1 MFCPYCGE
9 KILASKSGSEK
20 EPSNSSGNNSGGS
33 SGGGSGYTGSGYNGG
48 SGYASSGYN
57 GGSGYASSGYNGGSG
72 YAGSGYSGGSGYAGS
87 GYNGGSGDSGYG
99 GSGSSSSGTNSSD
112 YNSGSGY
119 AGSGYSSG
127 GSGDS
132 GYSGSGYSSGGS
144 GDSGYSGSGYN
155 SGGSGDSGYSG
166 SGYNSGGSG
175 DSGYSGS
182 GYSSSGSGDSGYS
195 GSGYNS
201 GGSSYNSESGYGFGS
216 GGSGGSGFGGGPD
229 IANSSF
235 EKRTDPPKLR
245 GTGTVERMIHLGS
258 GLVGFAPLIGMFF
271 SLIMSLATHVIAGYI
286 FRSYGAFVVFGFVK
300 QIILVA
306 CLVIVVGI
314 LIGAFYLVMTGRTAQ
329 EQEFIIVLIA
339 SFIAVVYFVL
349 LLLNKLMP
357 LRIVLIIADLV
368 LGIDLVAKLVT
379 YGTGLCGNFNLAES
393 VAVLQS
399 RSVER
404 QARSAAGNTGSGDY
418 GSAAAGGAAA
428 YTYSSLPSNENGPG
442 GPGGPG
448 SYGPQGGAPYPDA
461 NRGGSYFDGTGGE
474 LVGLLI
480 LTVLVSL
487 ITCGI
492 ATPWFLCKIYRWQ
505 KEHTVIDGKRLTFN
519 GSGAELLG
527 KWIIWEVLSAIT
539 CGLYG
544 FYMAVALKKWELS
557 HTAYMGTQDIGGMP
571 YQGSQFDGSFA
582 SYIGNRVLCN
592 FLTSITC
599 GIAYPWASVPLIKWE
614 YTGSVV
620 CRDRLGYFGNGS
632 DMFKIYIINMLL
644 TYITCGIYAP
654 WAICRINRYICSN
667 VHVIHRY

>member
-33 SGGGSGYTGSGYNGG
+33 SSGG

-57 GGSGYASSGYNGGSG
+57 GGSGYVSSGYSGGSGYASSGYN
-72 YAGSGYSGGSGYAGS
+72 GGSGYAGS

-99 GSGSSSSGTNSSD
+99 GSGSSSSGTNSSG
-112 YNSGSGY
+112 YNGGSGY

-127 GSGDS
+127 GSSESGYSGSGYSSSGSSES

-144 GDSGYSGSGYN
+144 GESGYSGSGYN
-155 SGGSGDSGYSG
+155 S
-166 SGYNSGGSG
+166 
-175 DSGYSGS
+175 
-182 GYSSSGSGDSGYS
+182 
-195 GSGYNS
+195 
-201 GGSSYNSESGYGFGS
+201 ESGY
-216 GGSGGSGFGGGPD
+216 GFGGGPD
-229 IANSSF
+229 ISNSSF

-271 SLIMSLATHVIAGYI
+271 SLIMSMATQVIAGFI

-339 SFIAVVYFVL
+339 SLIAVVYFVL

-393 VAVLQS
+393 FAVLKS

-404 QARSAAGNTGSGDY
+404 QARSDTGNAGSGVY

-428 YTYSSLPSNENGPG
+428 YNSLPSNENGLG

-461 NRGGSYFDGTGGE
+461 NMGGSYFDGTGGE

-544 FYMAVALKKWELS
+544 FYMAVALKKWEVS

>member
-33 SGGGSGYTGSGYNGG
+33 SSGG

-57 GGSGYASSGYNGGSG
+57 GGSGYVSSGYSGGSGYASSGYN
-72 YAGSGYSGGSGYAGS
+72 GGSGYAGS

-99 GSGSSSSGTNSSD
+99 GSGSSSSGTNSSG
-112 YNSGSGY
+112 YNGGSGY

-127 GSGDS
+127 GSS
-132 GYSGSGYSSGGS
+132 E
-144 GDSGYSGSGYN
+144 
-155 SGGSGDSGYSG
+155 
-166 SGYNSGGSG
+166 
-175 DSGYSGS
+175 SGYSGS
-182 GYSSSGSGDSGYS
+182 GYSSSGSSESGYSGSGYSSSGPGESGYS

-201 GGSSYNSESGYGFGS
+201 ESGY
-216 GGSGGSGFGGGPD
+216 GFGGGPD
-229 IANSSF
+229 ISNSSF

-271 SLIMSLATHVIAGYI
+271 SLIMSMATQVIAGFI

-339 SFIAVVYFVL
+339 SLIAVVYFVL

-393 VAVLQS
+393 FAVLKS

-404 QARSAAGNTGSGDY
+404 QARSDTGNAGSGVY

-428 YTYSSLPSNENGPG
+428 YNSLPSNENGLG

-461 NRGGSYFDGTGGE
+461 NMGGSYFDGTGGE

-544 FYMAVALKKWELS
+544 FYMAVALKKWEVS

>member
-33 SGGGSGYTGSGYNGG
+33 SSGG

-57 GGSGYASSGYNGGSG
+57 GGSGYVSSGYSGGSGYASSGYN
-72 YAGSGYSGGSGYAGS
+72 GGSGYAGS

-127 GSGDS
+127 GSG
-132 GYSGSGYSSGGS
+132 GSGYG
-144 GDSGYSGSGYN
+144 
-155 SGGSGDSGYSG
+155 G

-271 SLIMSLATHVIAGYI
+271 SLIMSMATQVIAGFI

-393 VAVLQS
+393 FAVLKS

-404 QARSAAGNTGSGDY
+404 QARSDTGNAGSGVY

-428 YTYSSLPSNENGPG
+428 YNSLPSNENGLG

>member
-33 SGGGSGYTGSGYNGG
+33 SGGGSGYASSGYNGGSGYVSSGYSGG

-57 GGSGYASSGYNGGSG
+57 
-72 YAGSGYSGGSGYAGS
+72 GGSGYAGS

-99 GSGSSSSGTNSSD
+99 GSGSSSSGTNSSG
-112 YNSGSGY
+112 YNGGSGY

-127 GSGDS
+127 GSSESGYSGSGYSSSGSSES

-144 GDSGYSGSGYN
+144 GESGYSGSGYN
-155 SGGSGDSGYSG
+155 S
-166 SGYNSGGSG
+166 
-175 DSGYSGS
+175 
-182 GYSSSGSGDSGYS
+182 
-195 GSGYNS
+195 
-201 GGSSYNSESGYGFGS
+201 ESGY
-216 GGSGGSGFGGGPD
+216 GFGGGPD
-229 IANSSF
+229 ISNSSF

-461 NRGGSYFDGTGGE
+461 NMGGSYFDGTGGE

-544 FYMAVALKKWELS
+544 FYMAVALKKWEVS

>member
-33 SGGGSGYTGSGYNGG
+33 SSGG

-57 GGSGYASSGYNGGSG
+57 GGSGYVSSGYSGGSGYASSGYN
-72 YAGSGYSGGSGYAGS
+72 GGSGYAGS

-99 GSGSSSSGTNSSD
+99 GSGSSSSGTNSSG
-112 YNSGSGY
+112 YNGGSGY

-127 GSGDS
+127 GSS
-132 GYSGSGYSSGGS
+132 E
-144 GDSGYSGSGYN
+144 
-155 SGGSGDSGYSG
+155 
-166 SGYNSGGSG
+166 
-175 DSGYSGS
+175 SGYSGS
-182 GYSSSGSGDSGYS
+182 GYSSSGPGESGYS

-201 GGSSYNSESGYGFGS
+201 ESGY
-216 GGSGGSGFGGGPD
+216 GFGGGPD
-229 IANSSF
+229 ISNSSF

-271 SLIMSLATHVIAGYI
+271 SLIMSMATQVIAGFI

-339 SFIAVVYFVL
+339 SLIAVVYFVL

-393 VAVLQS
+393 FAVLKS

-404 QARSAAGNTGSGDY
+404 QARSDTGNAGSGVY

-428 YTYSSLPSNENGPG
+428 YNSLPSNENGLG

-461 NRGGSYFDGTGGE
+461 NMGGSYFDGTGGE

-544 FYMAVALKKWELS
+544 FYMAVALKKWEVS

>member
-1 MFCPYCGE
+1 
-9 KILASKSGSEK
+9 
-20 EPSNSSGNNSGGS
+20 
-33 SGGGSGYTGSGYNGG
+33 
-48 SGYASSGYN
+48 
-57 GGSGYASSGYNGGSG
+57 
-72 YAGSGYSGGSGYAGS
+72 
-87 GYNGGSGDSGYG
+87 
-99 GSGSSSSGTNSSD
+99 
-112 YNSGSGY
+112 
-119 AGSGYSSG
+119 
-127 GSGDS
+127 
-132 GYSGSGYSSGGS
+132 
-144 GDSGYSGSGYN
+144 
-155 SGGSGDSGYSG
+155 
-166 SGYNSGGSG
+166 
-175 DSGYSGS
+175 
-182 GYSSSGSGDSGYS
+182 
-195 GSGYNS
+195 
-201 GGSSYNSESGYGFGS
+201 
-216 GGSGGSGFGGGPD
+216 
-229 IANSSF
+229 
-235 EKRTDPPKLR
+235 
-245 GTGTVERMIHLGS
+245 MIHLGS

-404 QARSAAGNTGSGDY
+404 QARSAAGNAGSGDY

-461 NRGGSYFDGTGGE
+461 NMGGSYFDGTGGE

-492 ATPWFLCKIYRWQ
+492 ATPWFLCKIYRWE

-539 CGLYG
+539 CGMYG

>member
-1 MFCPYCGE
+1 
-9 KILASKSGSEK
+9 
-20 EPSNSSGNNSGGS
+20 
-33 SGGGSGYTGSGYNGG
+33 
-48 SGYASSGYN
+48 
-57 GGSGYASSGYNGGSG
+57 
-72 YAGSGYSGGSGYAGS
+72 
-87 GYNGGSGDSGYG
+87 
-99 GSGSSSSGTNSSD
+99 
-112 YNSGSGY
+112 
-119 AGSGYSSG
+119 
-127 GSGDS
+127 
-132 GYSGSGYSSGGS
+132 
-144 GDSGYSGSGYN
+144 
-155 SGGSGDSGYSG
+155 
-166 SGYNSGGSG
+166 
-175 DSGYSGS
+175 
-182 GYSSSGSGDSGYS
+182 
-195 GSGYNS
+195 
-201 GGSSYNSESGYGFGS
+201 
-216 GGSGGSGFGGGPD
+216 
-229 IANSSF
+229 
-235 EKRTDPPKLR
+235 
-245 GTGTVERMIHLGS
+245 MIHLGS

-339 SFIAVVYFVL
+339 SLIAVVYFVL

>member
-9 KILASKSGSEK
+9 KIMASKSGSEK

-33 SGGGSGYTGSGYNGG
+33 SSGG

-57 GGSGYASSGYNGGSG
+57 GGSGYVSSGYSGGSGYASSGYN
-72 YAGSGYSGGSGYAGS
+72 GGSGYAGS

-99 GSGSSSSGTNSSD
+99 GSGSSSSGTNSSG
-112 YNSGSGY
+112 YNGGSGY

-127 GSGDS
+127 GSS
-132 GYSGSGYSSGGS
+132 E
-144 GDSGYSGSGYN
+144 
-155 SGGSGDSGYSG
+155 
-166 SGYNSGGSG
+166 
-175 DSGYSGS
+175 SGYSGS
-182 GYSSSGSGDSGYS
+182 GYSSSGSSESGYSGSGYSSGGPGESGYS

-201 GGSSYNSESGYGFGS
+201 ESGY
-216 GGSGGSGFGGGPD
+216 GFGGGPD
-229 IANSSF
+229 ISNSSF

-271 SLIMSLATHVIAGYI
+271 SLIMSMATQVIAGFI

-339 SFIAVVYFVL
+339 SLIAVVYFVL

-393 VAVLQS
+393 FAVLKS

-404 QARSAAGNTGSGDY
+404 QARSDTGNAGSGVY

-428 YTYSSLPSNENGPG
+428 YNSLPSNENGLG

-461 NRGGSYFDGTGGE
+461 NMGGSYFDGTGGE

-544 FYMAVALKKWELS
+544 FYMAVALKKWEVS

>member
-1 MFCPYCGE
+1 
-9 KILASKSGSEK
+9 
-20 EPSNSSGNNSGGS
+20 
-33 SGGGSGYTGSGYNGG
+33 
-48 SGYASSGYN
+48 
-57 GGSGYASSGYNGGSG
+57 
-72 YAGSGYSGGSGYAGS
+72 
-87 GYNGGSGDSGYG
+87 
-99 GSGSSSSGTNSSD
+99 
-112 YNSGSGY
+112 
-119 AGSGYSSG
+119 
-127 GSGDS
+127 
-132 GYSGSGYSSGGS
+132 
-144 GDSGYSGSGYN
+144 
-155 SGGSGDSGYSG
+155 
-166 SGYNSGGSG
+166 
-175 DSGYSGS
+175 
-182 GYSSSGSGDSGYS
+182 
-195 GSGYNS
+195 
-201 GGSSYNSESGYGFGS
+201 
-216 GGSGGSGFGGGPD
+216 
-229 IANSSF
+229 
-235 EKRTDPPKLR
+235 
-245 GTGTVERMIHLGS
+245 MIHLGS

-271 SLIMSLATHVIAGYI
+271 SLIMSMATQVIAGFI

-339 SFIAVVYFVL
+339 SLIAVVYFVL

-393 VAVLQS
+393 FAVLKS

-404 QARSAAGNTGSGDY
+404 QARSDTGNAGSGVY

-428 YTYSSLPSNENGPG
+428 YNSLPSNENGLG

-461 NRGGSYFDGTGGE
+461 NMGGSYFDGTGGE

-544 FYMAVALKKWELS
+544 FYMAVALKKWEVS

>member
-1 MFCPYCGE
+1 MFCSRCGKQIADNSMFCPYCGE

-20 EPSNSSGNNSGGS
+20 EPSNSSGNNAGGS
-33 SGGGSGYTGSGYNGG
+33 SGGSSGYTGSGYNGG

-132 GYSGSGYSSGGS
+132 GYSGSGY
-144 GDSGYSGSGYN
+144 
-155 SGGSGDSGYSG
+155 
-166 SGYNSGGSG
+166 
-175 DSGYSGS
+175 
-182 GYSSSGSGDSGYS
+182 
-195 GSGYNS
+195 NS

-235 EKRTDPPKLR
+235 EKRTDPPKIR

>member
-33 SGGGSGYTGSGYNGG
+33 SGGGSGYASSGYNGGSGYVSSGYSGG

-57 GGSGYASSGYNGGSG
+57 
-72 YAGSGYSGGSGYAGS
+72 GGSGYAGS

-99 GSGSSSSGTNSSD
+99 GSGSSSSGTNSSG
-112 YNSGSGY
+112 YNGGSGY

-127 GSGDS
+127 GSSES

-144 GDSGYSGSGYN
+144 GESGYSGSGYN
-155 SGGSGDSGYSG
+155 S
-166 SGYNSGGSG
+166 
-175 DSGYSGS
+175 
-182 GYSSSGSGDSGYS
+182 
-195 GSGYNS
+195 
-201 GGSSYNSESGYGFGS
+201 ESGY
-216 GGSGGSGFGGGPD
+216 GFGGGPD
-229 IANSSF
+229 ISNSSF

-271 SLIMSLATHVIAGYI
+271 SLIMSMATQVIAGFI

-339 SFIAVVYFVL
+339 SLIAVVYFVL

-393 VAVLQS
+393 FAVLKS

-404 QARSAAGNTGSGDY
+404 QARSDTGNAGSGVY

-428 YTYSSLPSNENGPG
+428 YNSLPSNENGLG

-461 NRGGSYFDGTGGE
+461 NMGGSYFDGTGGE

-544 FYMAVALKKWELS
+544 FYMAVALKKWEVS

>member
-9 KILASKSGSEK
+9 KIMASKSGSEK

-33 SGGGSGYTGSGYNGG
+33 SSGG

-57 GGSGYASSGYNGGSG
+57 GGSGYVSSGYSGGSGYASSGYN
-72 YAGSGYSGGSGYAGS
+72 GGSGYAGS

-99 GSGSSSSGTNSSD
+99 GSGSSSSGTNSSG
-112 YNSGSGY
+112 YNGGSGY

-127 GSGDS
+127 GSSES
-132 GYSGSGYSSGGS
+132 GYSGSGYSS
-144 GDSGYSGSGYN
+144 SGS
-155 SGGSGDSGYSG
+155 SE
-166 SGYNSGGSG
+166 
-175 DSGYSGS
+175 SGYSGS
-182 GYSSSGSGDSGYS
+182 GYSSSGSGESGYS
-195 GSGYNS
+195 GSGYS
-201 GGSSYNSESGYGFGS
+201 SESGYGFG
-216 GGSGGSGFGGGPD
+216 GGPD
-229 IANSSF
+229 ISNSSF

-271 SLIMSLATHVIAGYI
+271 SLIMSMATQVIAGFI

-339 SFIAVVYFVL
+339 SLIAVVYFVL

-393 VAVLQS
+393 FAVLKS

-404 QARSAAGNTGSGDY
+404 QARSDTGNAGSGVY

-428 YTYSSLPSNENGPG
+428 YNSLPSNENGLG

-461 NRGGSYFDGTGGE
+461 NMGGSYFDGTGGE

-544 FYMAVALKKWELS
+544 FYMAVALKKWEVS

>member
-1 MFCPYCGE
+1 
-9 KILASKSGSEK
+9 
-20 EPSNSSGNNSGGS
+20 
-33 SGGGSGYTGSGYNGG
+33 
-48 SGYASSGYN
+48 
-57 GGSGYASSGYNGGSG
+57 
-72 YAGSGYSGGSGYAGS
+72 
-87 GYNGGSGDSGYG
+87 
-99 GSGSSSSGTNSSD
+99 
-112 YNSGSGY
+112 
-119 AGSGYSSG
+119 
-127 GSGDS
+127 
-132 GYSGSGYSSGGS
+132 
-144 GDSGYSGSGYN
+144 
-155 SGGSGDSGYSG
+155 
-166 SGYNSGGSG
+166 
-175 DSGYSGS
+175 
-182 GYSSSGSGDSGYS
+182 
-195 GSGYNS
+195 
-201 GGSSYNSESGYGFGS
+201 
-216 GGSGGSGFGGGPD
+216 
-229 IANSSF
+229 
-235 EKRTDPPKLR
+235 
-245 GTGTVERMIHLGS
+245 MIHLGS

>member
-48 SGYASSGYN
+48 SGYVSSGYS
-57 GGSGYASSGYNGGSG
+57 GGSGYASSGYN
-72 YAGSGYSGGSGYAGS
+72 GGSGYAGS

-99 GSGSSSSGTNSSD
+99 GSGSSSSGTNSSG
-112 YNSGSGY
+112 YNGGSGY

-127 GSGDS
+127 GSS
-132 GYSGSGYSSGGS
+132 E
-144 GDSGYSGSGYN
+144 
-155 SGGSGDSGYSG
+155 
-166 SGYNSGGSG
+166 
-175 DSGYSGS
+175 SGYSGS
-182 GYSSSGSGDSGYS
+182 GYSSSGSSESGYSGSGYSSSGPGESGYS

-201 GGSSYNSESGYGFGS
+201 ESGY
-216 GGSGGSGFGGGPD
+216 GFGGGPD
-229 IANSSF
+229 ISNSSF

-271 SLIMSLATHVIAGYI
+271 SLIMSMATQVIAGFI

-461 NRGGSYFDGTGGE
+461 NMGGSYFDGTGGE

-544 FYMAVALKKWELS
+544 FYMAVALKKWEVS

>member
-33 SGGGSGYTGSGYNGG
+33 SSGG

-57 GGSGYASSGYNGGSG
+57 GGSGYVSSGYSGGSGYASSGYN
-72 YAGSGYSGGSGYAGS
+72 GGSGYAGS

-99 GSGSSSSGTNSSD
+99 GSGSSSSGTNSSG
-112 YNSGSGY
+112 YNGGSGY

-127 GSGDS
+127 GSSES
-132 GYSGSGYSSGGS
+132 GYSGSGYSSSGS
-144 GDSGYSGSGYN
+144 SESGYSGSGYSS
-155 SGGSGDSGYSG
+155 SGPGE
-166 SGYNSGGSG
+166 
-175 DSGYSGS
+175 SGYSGS
-182 GYSSSGSGDSGYS
+182 GYSSSGSGESGYS

-201 GGSSYNSESGYGFGS
+201 ESGY
-216 GGSGGSGFGGGPD
+216 GFGGGPD
-229 IANSSF
+229 ISNSSF

-271 SLIMSLATHVIAGYI
+271 SLIMSMATQVIAGFI

-339 SFIAVVYFVL
+339 SLIAVVYFVL

-393 VAVLQS
+393 FAVLKS

-404 QARSAAGNTGSGDY
+404 QARSDTGNAGSGVY

-428 YTYSSLPSNENGPG
+428 YNSLPSNENGLG

-461 NRGGSYFDGTGGE
+461 NMGGSYFDGTGGE

-544 FYMAVALKKWELS
+544 FYMAVALKKWEVS

>member
-33 SGGGSGYTGSGYNGG
+33 SSGG

-57 GGSGYASSGYNGGSG
+57 GGSGYVSSGYSGGSGYASSGYN
-72 YAGSGYSGGSGYAGS
+72 GGSGYAGS

-99 GSGSSSSGTNSSD
+99 GSGSSSSGTNSSG
-112 YNSGSGY
+112 YNGGSGY

-127 GSGDS
+127 GSSES

-144 GDSGYSGSGYN
+144 GESGYSGSGYN
-155 SGGSGDSGYSG
+155 S
-166 SGYNSGGSG
+166 
-175 DSGYSGS
+175 
-182 GYSSSGSGDSGYS
+182 
-195 GSGYNS
+195 
-201 GGSSYNSESGYGFGS
+201 ESGY
-216 GGSGGSGFGGGPD
+216 GFGGGPD
-229 IANSSF
+229 ISNSSF

-339 SFIAVVYFVL
+339 SLIAVVYFVL

-393 VAVLQS
+393 FAVLKS

-404 QARSAAGNTGSGDY
+404 QARSDTGNAGSGVY

-428 YTYSSLPSNENGPG
+428 YNSLPSNENGLG

-461 NRGGSYFDGTGGE
+461 NMGGSYFDGTGGE

-544 FYMAVALKKWELS
+544 FYMAVALKKWEVS

>member
-33 SGGGSGYTGSGYNGG
+33 SSGG

-57 GGSGYASSGYNGGSG
+57 GGSGYVSSGYSGGSGYASSGYN
-72 YAGSGYSGGSGYAGS
+72 GGSGYAGS

-99 GSGSSSSGTNSSD
+99 GSGSSSSGTNSSG
-112 YNSGSGY
+112 YNGGSGY

-127 GSGDS
+127 GSSESGYSGSGYSSSGSSESGYSGSGYSSSGPGESGYSGSGYSSSGSGES

-144 GDSGYSGSGYN
+144 GESGYSGSGYSSGGSSESGYSGSGYSSGGSGESGYSGSGYN
-155 SGGSGDSGYSG
+155 S
-166 SGYNSGGSG
+166 
-175 DSGYSGS
+175 
-182 GYSSSGSGDSGYS
+182 
-195 GSGYNS
+195 
-201 GGSSYNSESGYGFGS
+201 ESGY
-216 GGSGGSGFGGGPD
+216 GFGGGPD
-229 IANSSF
+229 ISNSSF

-339 SFIAVVYFVL
+339 SLIAVVYFVL

-393 VAVLQS
+393 FAVLKS

-404 QARSAAGNTGSGDY
+404 QARSDTGNAGSGVY

-428 YTYSSLPSNENGPG
+428 YNSLPSNENGLG

-461 NRGGSYFDGTGGE
+461 NMGGSYFDGTGGE

-544 FYMAVALKKWELS
+544 FYMAVALKKWEVS

>member
-33 SGGGSGYTGSGYNGG
+33 SSGG

-57 GGSGYASSGYNGGSG
+57 GGSGYVSSGYSGGSGYASSGYN
-72 YAGSGYSGGSGYAGS
+72 GGSGYAGS

-99 GSGSSSSGTNSSD
+99 GSGSSSSGTNSSG
-112 YNSGSGY
+112 YNGGSGY

-127 GSGDS
+127 GSSES

-144 GDSGYSGSGYN
+144 GESGYSGSGYN
-155 SGGSGDSGYSG
+155 S
-166 SGYNSGGSG
+166 
-175 DSGYSGS
+175 
-182 GYSSSGSGDSGYS
+182 
-195 GSGYNS
+195 
-201 GGSSYNSESGYGFGS
+201 ESGY
-216 GGSGGSGFGGGPD
+216 GFGGGPD
-229 IANSSF
+229 ISNSSF

-271 SLIMSLATHVIAGYI
+271 SLIMSMATQVIAGFI

-393 VAVLQS
+393 FAVLKS

-404 QARSAAGNTGSGDY
+404 QARSDTGNAGSGVY

-428 YTYSSLPSNENGPG
+428 YNSLPSNENGPG

-461 NRGGSYFDGTGGE
+461 NMGGSYFDGTGGE

>member
-33 SGGGSGYTGSGYNGG
+33 SSGG

-57 GGSGYASSGYNGGSG
+57 GGSGYVSSGYSGGSGYASSGYN
-72 YAGSGYSGGSGYAGS
+72 GGSGYAGS

-99 GSGSSSSGTNSSD
+99 GSGSSSSGTNSSG
-112 YNSGSGY
+112 YNGGSGY

-127 GSGDS
+127 GSSESGYSGSGYSSSGSSESGYSGSGYSSSGPGESGYSGSGYSSSGSGES

-144 GDSGYSGSGYN
+144 GESGYSGSGYN
-155 SGGSGDSGYSG
+155 S
-166 SGYNSGGSG
+166 
-175 DSGYSGS
+175 
-182 GYSSSGSGDSGYS
+182 
-195 GSGYNS
+195 
-201 GGSSYNSESGYGFGS
+201 ESGY
-216 GGSGGSGFGGGPD
+216 GFGGGPD
-229 IANSSF
+229 ISNSSF

-271 SLIMSLATHVIAGYI
+271 SLIMSMATQVIAGFI

-339 SFIAVVYFVL
+339 SLIAVVYFVL

-393 VAVLQS
+393 FAVLKS

-404 QARSAAGNTGSGDY
+404 QARSDTGNAGSGVY

-428 YTYSSLPSNENGPG
+428 YNSLPSNENGLG

-461 NRGGSYFDGTGGE
+461 NMGGSYFDGTGGE

-544 FYMAVALKKWELS
+544 FYMAVALKKWEVS

-592 FLTSITC
+592 ILTPAALHTRGRVFRS
-599 GIAYPWASVPLIKWE
+599 S
-614 YTGSVV
+614 S
-620 CRDRLGYFGNGS
+620 GNIPAVLS
-632 DMFKIYIINMLL
+632 AE
-644 TYITCGIYAP
+644 TA
-654 WAICRINRYICSN
+654 
-667 VHVIHRY
+667 